1 MSQAAP
7 PAALLEAAVRAWH
20 NAYAPYSGFRVGAA
34 LLAADGHVY
43 AGANVENASYGLA
56 RCAEQSAV
64 QAMAS
69 AGARSFEALV
79 VVSDS
84 DPPAAPCGACRQ
96 VLVEFARQAP
106 VWLVSLDGSIVR
118 RTSLAELL
126 PDAFSLRPAGADE
139 STGAATDEATDEAA
153 GVPGP
158 DPRRDG

>member
-1 MSQAAP
+1 MSQPAP
-7 PAALLEAAVRAWH
+7 PAALLAAAVRAWH

-43 AGANVENASYGLA
+43 AGANVENASYGLT

-69 AGARSFEALV
+69 AGARSIEALV

-84 DPPAAPCGACRQ
+84 DPPAGPCGACRQ

-106 VWLVSLDGSIVR
+106 VWLVSLDGRIVR
-118 RTSLAELL
+118 RTSLSELL
-126 PDAFSLRPAGADE
+126 PDAFSLRPAAADE
-139 STGAATDEATDEAA
+139 TTAT
-153 GVPGP
+153 PGD

>member
-1 MSQAAP
+1 MRTEAP
-7 PAALLEAAVRAWH
+7 PATLIAAATRAWH

-34 LLAADGHVY
+34 LLATDGHVY
-43 AGANVENASYGLA
+43 AGANVENASYGLT

-96 VLVEFARQAP
+96 VLVEFVSQAP
-106 VWLVSLDGSIVR
+106 VWLVSLDGRSVR
-118 RTSLAELL
+118 RTSVTELL
-126 PDAFSLRPAGADE
+126 PGAFSLPPASAG
-139 STGAATDEATDEAA
+139 EAA
-153 GVPGP
+153 AAHGDDPP
-158 DPRRDG
+158 DG